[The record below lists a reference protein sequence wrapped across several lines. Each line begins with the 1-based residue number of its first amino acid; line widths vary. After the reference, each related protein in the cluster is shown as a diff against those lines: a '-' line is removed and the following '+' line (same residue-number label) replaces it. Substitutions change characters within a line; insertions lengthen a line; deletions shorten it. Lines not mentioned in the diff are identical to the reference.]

1 MKFVRWALIAM
12 LAVGTVNA
20 ADTVSDQFA
29 SARDLYARA
38 DYGEALA
45 VLNRLRETGTT
56 AETLSIMQYRA
67 LCLLALGQ
75 TAEAEHAVEA
85 MVAAVPS
92 YRAAEPDISPRLQS
106 IVTRV
111 RRRTLPDIVQQKYV
125 AAITAYERKDYEPAI
140 ALFREVLRLL
150 DDPDIAPA
158 AAQRPLSDLRLLAT
172 GFVALRMGAIPSSAP
187 ISATPLAPAASLRGS
202 PFAVA
207 PVARPRPTGVYTAS
221 SGDIVPPVT
230 VRQTLP
236 AYVSSRAHPIK
247 GLIEV
252 TIDENGAVTEA
263 KMRMPT
269 HTSYDAIALAAARS
283 WRYKAAL
290 VGTVPVKYLKLVYI
304 NIAASQ

>member
-1 MKFVRWALIAM
+1 MQIVRWALIAM
-12 LAVGTVNA
+12 LAAGTANA

-29 SARDLYARA
+29 AARDLYVLA

-45 VLNRLRETGTT
+45 VLNRLQEAGTT
-56 AETLSIMQYRA
+56 PAETLSIMQYRA

-85 MVAAVPS
+85 MVATAPS
-92 YRAAEPDISPRLQS
+92 YRAEDADISPRLQS
-106 IVTRV
+106 IVVRV

-125 AAITAYERKDYEPAI
+125 TAMTAYERQDYEPAI
-140 ALFREVLRLL
+140 AGFRDVLRLL
-150 DDPDIAPA
+150 DDPDIATA
-158 AAQRPLSDLRLLAT
+158 AEQRPLSDLRLLAS
-172 GFVALRMGAIPSSAP
+172 GFVELRVRAATSAAP
-187 ISATPLAPAASLRGS
+187 TSTTPLVPPAS
-202 PFAVA
+202 FATVGH
-207 PVARPRPTGVYTAS
+207 PRPTGVYTAN

-230 VRQTLP
+230 VKQTLP
-236 AYVSSRAHPIK
+236 AYVGSVAHPIK

-252 TIDENGAVTEA
+252 TIDEKGAVTEA

-269 HTSYDAIALAAARS
+269 NTSYDAIALAAARS

-304 NIAASQ
+304 NIAAAQ